1 MATKAKRRIYSFDF
15 EAEGAHVALVSK
27 DQGGAAN
34 GVPLLIA
41 KSTKNLPEV
50 SDYVKVQKALE
61 QITVTLSMEEFLRKF
76 FDMWSDDAEM
86 LTKLLGF
93 ETEYENYEASAE
105 TAGSDGYY
113 SHSKWLE
120 DRLSKF
126 TIMKSLHEGS
136 AESISADDFIEIL
149 SLQEKVE
156 KALNEQN
163 QNGDTQVD
171 KIQVEKA
178 QYEQLEKNANEKEVA
193 VAKAAQ
199 LEADLVALQE
209 EISVMKAAK
218 EAEALEVVKAAIK
231 DLVAEDKL
239 ESVAKALHAMDKD
252 AAEAVIASMTATK
265 TTLEKSALFEEV
277 SHGEEIDVEKA
288 AKDAKAKARQ
298 DHLAKDA
305 EQAIV

>member
-1 MATKAKRRIYSFDF
+1 MRRLFKFNF
-15 EAEGAHVALVSK
+15 EEEGAHVALVSK
-27 DQGGAAN
+27 EQGGGAN
-34 GVPLLIA
+34 GKKLLVA
-41 KSTKNLPEV
+41 KSLNQLPKV
-50 SDYVKVQKALE
+50 DDYVKVQKALE
-61 QITVTLSMEEFLRKF
+61 QITVTMSMEEFLCKF
-76 FDMWSDDAEM
+76 FGMWSDDAEM

-93 ETEYENYEASAE
+93 ETEHENYKATMEANKDDS
-105 TAGSDGYY
+105 TY
-113 SHSKWLE
+113 SHSAWLE
-120 DRLSKF
+120 SRLDKF

-136 AESISADDFIEIL
+136 TESISADDFIEIL

-156 KALNEQN
+156 KALNELN
-163 QNGDTQVD
+163 TNGEIPVD

-265 TTLEKSALFEEV
+265 TNLEKSALFEEV